1 MPDRGETATPQAAT
15 AQPSAATARKKAV
28 GVKRPAP
35 VADHRVRAAIAEA
48 TAEAID
54 PPELV
59 HSHGLSKSKG
69 PAGKGA
75 KRSKRRSNA
84 AAPPPAVN
92 EPLTFIMFVATY
104 PVGSTVDG
112 VVASYTSH
120 GAMVDVELPEGG
132 SLHCYVP
139 LSGLGD
145 PPPTKAREVLT
156 RGERRPFVLVGLDP
170 PRRVAELSLVGTPT
184 ASVGS

>member
-1 MPDRGETATPQAAT
+1 MVSEVQGRRGQGGQA
-15 AQPSAATARKKAV
+15 
-28 GVKRPAP
+28 
-35 VADHRVRAAIAEA
+35 
-48 TAEAID
+48 
-54 PPELV
+54 
-59 HSHGLSKSKG
+59 
-69 PAGKGA
+69 
-75 KRSKRRSNA
+75 SKRRTNA

-104 PVGSTVDG
+104 PVGSTVEG

-145 PPPTKAREVLT
+145 PPRPRHARSWPAVSGARSSSSGSTL
-156 RGERRPFVLVGLDP
+156 P
-170 PRRVAELSLVGTPT
+170 PRGGALPGRHADGVVVS
-184 ASVGS
+184 